1 MAVLSGVWGYATL
14 VGKLGEGHWLR
25 FCSLLLVL
33 DIGNTNVTLG
43 VFDGPTLK
51 STWRL
56 ATDARRMPDEYGLLM
71 ANIMSYRGVQ
81 PSNISGACICSVVPP
96 LVPTFEEVCRNY
108 FSVHPLTV
116 SAGVKTGISIQYD
129 SPRDVGTDRVADAVA
144 ALKLYGGP
152 VIVVD
157 FGTATVF
164 DAVSADGRYLGGALA
179 PGITLSSDALFQS
192 TSQLRRVEL
201 VPPASAIGRNTVAAM
216 QSGLIFGYVGL
227 VEGMVARFRN
237 ELGREA
243 KVVATGGLAELM
255 ARETDV
261 FDAVNPDLT
270 LLGLRMIYDLNR
282 DGEEC

>member
-1 MAVLSGVWGYATL
+1 M
-14 VGKLGEGHWLR
+14 
-25 FCSLLLVL
+25 LLVL

-43 VFDGPTLK
+43 VFEGSALK

-56 ATDARRMPDEYGLLM
+56 ATDARRMPDEYGFFM

-81 PSNISGACICSVVPP
+81 PSDITGACICSVVPP
-96 LVPTFEEVCRNY
+96 LIPTFEEVCRNY
-108 FSVHPLTV
+108 FAVQPLTV

-164 DAVSADGRYLGGALA
+164 DAVSADGKYLGGALA
-179 PGITLSSDALFQS
+179 PGINLSADALYQS

-201 VPPASAIGRNTVAAM
+201 VPPATAIGKNTVAAM
-216 QSGLIFGYVGL
+216 QSGLIFGYIGL
-227 VEGMVARFRN
+227 VEGMVARFKS
-237 ELGREA
+237 ELGPEA
-243 KVVATGGLAELM
+243 KVIATGGLAELM
-255 ARETDV
+255 ARETTV

-270 LLGLRMIYDLNR
+270 LLGLRMIYDLNLNKDGR
-282 DGEEC
+282 DKEEEG

>member
-1 MAVLSGVWGYATL
+1 M
-14 VGKLGEGHWLR
+14 
-25 FCSLLLVL
+25 LLVL
-33 DIGNTNVTLG
+33 DIGNTNVTVG
-43 VFDGPTLK
+43 VFDGPALK

-56 ATDARRMPDEYGLLM
+56 ATDARRMPDEYGFFM

-81 PSNISGACICSVVPP
+81 PSDITGACICSVVPP
-96 LVPTFEEVCRNY
+96 LIPTFEEVCRNY
-108 FSVHPLTV
+108 FAVQPLTV

-164 DAVSADGRYLGGALA
+164 DAVSADGKYLGGALA
-179 PGITLSSDALFQS
+179 PGINLSADALYQS

-201 VPPASAIGRNTVAAM
+201 VPPATAIGKNTVAAM
-216 QSGLIFGYVGL
+216 QSGLIFGYIGL
-227 VEGMVARFRN
+227 VEGMVARFKN
-237 ELGREA
+237 ELGPEA
-243 KVVATGGLAELM
+243 KVIATGGLAELM
-255 ARETDV
+255 ARETTV

-270 LLGLRMIYDLNR
+270 LLGLRMIYDLNLNKDGR
-282 DGEEC
+282 DKEEEG

>member
-1 MAVLSGVWGYATL
+1 M
-14 VGKLGEGHWLR
+14 
-25 FCSLLLVL
+25 LLVL

-43 VFDGPTLK
+43 VFDGPALK

-56 ATDARRMPDEYGLLM
+56 ATDARRMPDEYGFFM

-81 PSNISGACICSVVPP
+81 PSDITGACICSVVPP
-96 LVPTFEEVCRNY
+96 LIPTFEEVCRNY
-108 FSVHPLTV
+108 FAVQPLTV

-164 DAVSADGRYLGGALA
+164 DAVSADGKYLGGALA
-179 PGITLSSDALFQS
+179 PGINLSADALYQS

-201 VPPASAIGRNTVAAM
+201 APPATAIGKNTVAAM
-216 QSGLIFGYVGL
+216 QSGLIFGYIGL
-227 VEGMVARFRN
+227 VEGMVARFKS
-237 ELGREA
+237 ELGPEA
-243 KVVATGGLAELM
+243 KVIATGGLAELM
-255 ARETDV
+255 ARETTV

-270 LLGLRMIYDLNR
+270 LLGLRMIYDLNLNKDGR
-282 DGEEC
+282 DKEEEG

>member
-1 MAVLSGVWGYATL
+1 M
-14 VGKLGEGHWLR
+14 
-25 FCSLLLVL
+25 LLVL

-43 VFDGPTLK
+43 VFEGTALK

-56 ATDARRMPDEYGLLM
+56 ATDARRMPDEYGFFM

-81 PSNISGACICSVVPP
+81 PSDITGACICSVVPP
-96 LVPTFEEVCRNY
+96 LIPTFEEVCRNY
-108 FSVHPLTV
+108 FAVQPLTV

-164 DAVSADGRYLGGALA
+164 DAVSADGKYLGGALA
-179 PGITLSSDALFQS
+179 PGINLSADALYQS

-201 VPPASAIGRNTVAAM
+201 VPPATAIGKNTVAAM
-216 QSGLIFGYVGL
+216 QSGLIFGYIGL
-227 VEGMVARFRN
+227 VEGMVARFKN
-237 ELGREA
+237 ELGPEA
-243 KVVATGGLAELM
+243 KVIATGGLAELM
-255 ARETDV
+255 ARETTV

-270 LLGLRMIYDLNR
+270 LLGLRMIYDLNLNKDGR
-282 DGEEC
+282 DKEEEG

>member
-1 MAVLSGVWGYATL
+1 M
-14 VGKLGEGHWLR
+14 
-25 FCSLLLVL
+25 LLVL

-43 VFDGPTLK
+43 VFEGPALK

-56 ATDARRMPDEYGLLM
+56 ATDARRMPDEYGFFM

-81 PSNISGACICSVVPP
+81 PSDITGACICSVVPP
-96 LVPTFEEVCRNY
+96 LIPTFEEVCRNY
-108 FSVHPLTV
+108 FAVQPLTV

-164 DAVSADGRYLGGALA
+164 DAVSADGKYLGGALA
-179 PGITLSSDALFQS
+179 PGINLSADALYQS

-201 VPPASAIGRNTVAAM
+201 VPPATAIGKNTVAAM
-216 QSGLIFGYVGL
+216 QSGLIFGYIGL
-227 VEGMVARFRN
+227 VEGMVARFKS
-237 ELGREA
+237 ELGPEA
-243 KVVATGGLAELM
+243 KVIATGGLAELM
-255 ARETDV
+255 ARETTV

-270 LLGLRMIYDLNR
+270 LLGLRMIYDLNLNKDGR
-282 DGEEC
+282 DREEEG

>member
-1 MAVLSGVWGYATL
+1 M
-14 VGKLGEGHWLR
+14 
-25 FCSLLLVL
+25 LLVL

-43 VFDGPTLK
+43 VFEGPALK

-56 ATDARRMPDEYGLLM
+56 ATDARRMPDEYGFFM

-81 PSNISGACICSVVPP
+81 PSDITGACICSVVPP
-96 LVPTFEEVCRNY
+96 LIPTFEEVCRNY
-108 FSVHPLTV
+108 FAVQPLTV

-164 DAVSADGRYLGGALA
+164 DAVSADGKYLGGALA
-179 PGITLSSDALFQS
+179 PGINLSADALYQS

-201 VPPASAIGRNTVAAM
+201 APPATAIGKNTVAAM
-216 QSGLIFGYVGL
+216 QSGLIFGYIGL
-227 VEGMVARFRN
+227 VEGMVARFKN
-237 ELGREA
+237 ELGPEA
-243 KVVATGGLAELM
+243 KVIATGGLAELM
-255 ARETDV
+255 ARETTV

-270 LLGLRMIYDLNR
+270 LLGLQMIYDLNLNKDGR
-282 DGEEC
+282 DKEEEG

>member
-1 MAVLSGVWGYATL
+1 M
-14 VGKLGEGHWLR
+14 
-25 FCSLLLVL
+25 LLVL

-43 VFDGPTLK
+43 VFEGSALK

-56 ATDARRMPDEYGLLM
+56 ATDARRMPDEYGFFM

-81 PSNISGACICSVVPP
+81 PSDITGACICSVVPP
-96 LVPTFEEVCRNY
+96 LIPTFEEVCRNY
-108 FSVHPLTV
+108 FAVQPLTV

-164 DAVSADGRYLGGALA
+164 DAVSADGKYLGGALA
-179 PGITLSSDALFQS
+179 PGINLSADALYQS

-201 VPPASAIGRNTVAAM
+201 VPPATAIGKNTVAAM
-216 QSGLIFGYVGL
+216 QSGLIFGYIGL
-227 VEGMVARFRN
+227 VEGMVARFKN
-237 ELGREA
+237 ELGPEA
-243 KVVATGGLAELM
+243 KVIATGGLAELM
-255 ARETDV
+255 ARETTV

-270 LLGLRMIYDLNR
+270 LLGLRMIYDLNLNKDGR
-282 DGEEC
+282 DKEEEG

>member
-1 MAVLSGVWGYATL
+1 M
-14 VGKLGEGHWLR
+14 
-25 FCSLLLVL
+25 LLVL

-43 VFDGPTLK
+43 VFEGPSLK

-56 ATDARRMPDEYGLLM
+56 ATDARRMPDEYGFFM

-81 PSNISGACICSVVPP
+81 PSDITGACICSVVPP
-96 LVPTFEEVCRNY
+96 LIPTFEEVCRNY
-108 FSVHPLTV
+108 FAVQPLTV

-164 DAVSADGRYLGGALA
+164 DAVSADGKYLGGALA
-179 PGITLSSDALFQS
+179 PGINLSADALYQS

-201 VPPASAIGRNTVAAM
+201 VPPATAIGKNTVAAM
-216 QSGLIFGYVGL
+216 QSGLIFGYIGL
-227 VEGMVARFRN
+227 VEGMVARFKN
-237 ELGREA
+237 ELGPEA
-243 KVVATGGLAELM
+243 KVIATGGLAELM
-255 ARETDV
+255 ARETTV

-270 LLGLRMIYDLNR
+270 LLGLRMIYDLNLNIDGR
-282 DGEEC
+282 DKEEEG

>member
-1 MAVLSGVWGYATL
+1 M
-14 VGKLGEGHWLR
+14 
-25 FCSLLLVL
+25 LLVL

-43 VFDGPTLK
+43 VFEGSALK

-56 ATDARRMPDEYGLLM
+56 ATDARRMPDEYGFFM

-81 PSNISGACICSVVPP
+81 PSDITGACICSVVPP
-96 LVPTFEEVCRNY
+96 LIPTFEEVCRNY
-108 FSVHPLTV
+108 FAVQPLTV

-164 DAVSADGRYLGGALA
+164 DAVSADGKYLGGALA
-179 PGITLSSDALFQS
+179 PGINLSADALYQS

-201 VPPASAIGRNTVAAM
+201 VPPATAIGKNTVAAM
-216 QSGLIFGYVGL
+216 QSGLIFGYIGL
-227 VEGMVARFRN
+227 VEGMVARFKS
-237 ELGREA
+237 ELGTES
-243 KVVATGGLAELM
+243 KVIATGGLAELM
-255 ARETDV
+255 ARETTV

-270 LLGLRMIYDLNR
+270 LLGLRMIYDLNLNKDGR
-282 DGEEC
+282 DKEEEG

>member
-1 MAVLSGVWGYATL
+1 M
-14 VGKLGEGHWLR
+14 
-25 FCSLLLVL
+25 LLVL

-43 VFDGPTLK
+43 VFDGTTLK

-56 ATDARRMPDEYGLLM
+56 ATDPRRMPDEYGLLM
-71 ANIMSYRGVQ
+71 ANVLAYRGVQ
-81 PSNISGACICSVVPP
+81 PSDITGACICCVVPP
-96 LVPTFEEVCRNY
+96 LIPTFEEVCRNY
-108 FSVHPLTV
+108 FSVQPLTV

-129 SPRDVGTDRVADAVA
+129 APRDVGTDRVADAVA

-179 PGITLSSDALFQS
+179 PGIILSADALFQS

-201 VPPASAIGRNTVAAM
+201 VPPASAIGRNTVSAM
-216 QSGLIFGYVGL
+216 QSGLIFGYAGL
-227 VEGMVARFRN
+227 VEGMVARFKS
-237 ELGREA
+237 ELAYDA
-243 KVVATGGLAELM
+243 KVIATGGLAELM
-255 ARETDV
+255 ARETSV

-270 LLGLRMIYDLNR
+270 LLGLRLIYDLNR
-282 DGEEC
+282 DPPAPPNANQGED

>member
-1 MAVLSGVWGYATL
+1 M
-14 VGKLGEGHWLR
+14 
-25 FCSLLLVL
+25 LLVL

-43 VFDGPTLK
+43 VFEGPALK

-56 ATDARRMPDEYGLLM
+56 ATDARRMPDEYGFFM

-81 PSNISGACICSVVPP
+81 PSDITGACICSVVPP
-96 LVPTFEEVCRNY
+96 LIPTFEEVCRNY
-108 FSVHPLTV
+108 FAVQPLTV

-164 DAVSADGRYLGGALA
+164 DAVSADGKYLGGALA
-179 PGITLSSDALFQS
+179 PGINLSADALYQS

-201 VPPASAIGRNTVAAM
+201 VPPATAIGKNTVAAM
-216 QSGLIFGYVGL
+216 QSGLIFGYIGL
-227 VEGMVARFRN
+227 VEGMVARFKS
-237 ELGREA
+237 ELGPEA
-243 KVVATGGLAELM
+243 KVIATGGLAELM
-255 ARETDV
+255 ARETTV

-270 LLGLRMIYDLNR
+270 LLGLRMIYDLNLNKDGR
-282 DGEEC
+282 DKEEEG

>member
-1 MAVLSGVWGYATL
+1 
-14 VGKLGEGHWLR
+14 
-25 FCSLLLVL
+25 LLLVL

-43 VFDGPTLK
+43 VFDGPALK

-56 ATDARRMPDEYGLLM
+56 ATDARRMPDEYGFFM
-71 ANIMSYRGVQ
+71 SNIMSYRGVQ
-81 PSNISGACICSVVPP
+81 PSDITGACICSVVPP
-96 LVPTFEEVCRNY
+96 LIPTFEEVCRNY
-108 FSVHPLTV
+108 FAVQPLTV

-164 DAVSADGRYLGGALA
+164 DAVSADGKYLGGALA
-179 PGITLSSDALFQS
+179 PGINLSADALYQS

-201 VPPASAIGRNTVAAM
+201 VPPATAIGKNTVAAM
-216 QSGLIFGYVGL
+216 QSGLIFGYIGL
-227 VEGMVARFRN
+227 VEGMVARFKS
-237 ELGREA
+237 ELGPDA
-243 KVVATGGLAELM
+243 KVIATGGLAELM
-255 ARETDV
+255 ARETTV

-270 LLGLRMIYDLNR
+270 LLGLRMIYDLNLNKDGR
-282 DGEEC
+282 DKEEEG

>member
-1 MAVLSGVWGYATL
+1 M
-14 VGKLGEGHWLR
+14 
-25 FCSLLLVL
+25 LLVL

-43 VFDGPTLK
+43 VFDGSALK

-56 ATDARRMPDEYGLLM
+56 ATDARRMPDEYGFFM

-81 PSNISGACICSVVPP
+81 PSDITGACICSVVPP
-96 LVPTFEEVCRNY
+96 LIPTFEEVCRNY
-108 FSVHPLTV
+108 FAVQPLTV

-164 DAVSADGRYLGGALA
+164 DAVSADGKYLGGALA
-179 PGITLSSDALFQS
+179 PGINLSADALYQS

-201 VPPASAIGRNTVAAM
+201 VPPATAIGKNTVAAM
-216 QSGLIFGYVGL
+216 QSGLIFGYIGL
-227 VEGMVARFRN
+227 VEGMVARFKN
-237 ELGREA
+237 ELGPEA
-243 KVVATGGLAELM
+243 KVIATGGLAELM
-255 ARETDV
+255 ARETTV

-270 LLGLRMIYDLNR
+270 LLGLRMIYDLNLNKDGR
-282 DGEEC
+282 DKEEEG

>member
-1 MAVLSGVWGYATL
+1 M
-14 VGKLGEGHWLR
+14 
-25 FCSLLLVL
+25 LLVL

-43 VFDGPTLK
+43 VFEGPALK

-56 ATDARRMPDEYGLLM
+56 ATDARRMPDEYGFFM

-81 PSNISGACICSVVPP
+81 PSDITGACICSVVPP
-96 LVPTFEEVCRNY
+96 LIPTFEEVCRNY
-108 FSVHPLTV
+108 FAVQPLTV

-164 DAVSADGRYLGGALA
+164 DAVSADGKYLGGALA
-179 PGITLSSDALFQS
+179 PGINLSADALYQS

-201 VPPASAIGRNTVAAM
+201 APPATAIGKNTVAAM
-216 QSGLIFGYVGL
+216 QSGLIFGYIGL
-227 VEGMVARFRN
+227 VEGMVARFKN
-237 ELGREA
+237 ELGPEA
-243 KVVATGGLAELM
+243 KVIATGGLAELM
-255 ARETDV
+255 ARETTV

-270 LLGLRMIYDLNR
+270 LLGLRMIYDLNLNKDGR
-282 DGEEC
+282 DREEEG

>member
-1 MAVLSGVWGYATL
+1 M
-14 VGKLGEGHWLR
+14 
-25 FCSLLLVL
+25 LLVL

-43 VFDGPTLK
+43 VFEGHALK

-81 PSNISGACICSVVPP
+81 PSAITGACICSVVPP
-96 LVPTFEEVCRNY
+96 LIPTFEEVCRNY
-108 FSVHPLTV
+108 FSVQPLTV

-144 ALKLYGGP
+144 ALHLYGGP

-164 DAVSADGRYLGGALA
+164 DAISADGKYLGGALA
-179 PGITLSSDALFQS
+179 PGMNLSADALYQS

-201 VPPASAIGRNTVAAM
+201 TPPSAAIGRNTVTAM
-216 QSGLIFGYVGL
+216 QSGLIFGYAGL
-227 VEGMVARFRN
+227 VEGMVARFKS
-237 ELGREA
+237 ELGQNS
-243 KVVATGGLAELM
+243 KVIATGGLADLM
-255 ARETDV
+255 ARETSV

-270 LLGLRMIYDLNR
+270 LLGLRMIYDLNH
-282 DGEEC
+282 DSHDAQQQQED

>member
-1 MAVLSGVWGYATL
+1 M
-14 VGKLGEGHWLR
+14 
-25 FCSLLLVL
+25 LLVL

-43 VFDGPTLK
+43 VFEGPALK

-56 ATDARRMPDEYGLLM
+56 ATDPRRMPDEYGFFM

-81 PSNISGACICSVVPP
+81 PSDITGACICSVVPP
-96 LVPTFEEVCRNY
+96 LIPTFEEVCRNY
-108 FSVHPLTV
+108 FAVQPLTV

-164 DAVSADGRYLGGALA
+164 DAVSADGKYLGGALA
-179 PGITLSSDALFQS
+179 PGINLSADALYQS

-201 VPPASAIGRNTVAAM
+201 VPPATAIGKNTVAAM
-216 QSGLIFGYVGL
+216 QSGLIFGYIGL
-227 VEGMVARFRN
+227 VEGMVARFKN
-237 ELGREA
+237 ELGPEA
-243 KVVATGGLAELM
+243 KVIATGGLAELM
-255 ARETDV
+255 ARETTV

-270 LLGLRMIYDLNR
+270 LLGLRMIYDLNLNKDGR
-282 DGEEC
+282 DKEEEG

>member
-1 MAVLSGVWGYATL
+1 M
-14 VGKLGEGHWLR
+14 
-25 FCSLLLVL
+25 LLVL

-43 VFDGPTLK
+43 VFEGSALK

-56 ATDARRMPDEYGLLM
+56 ATDPRRMPDEYGFFM

-81 PSNISGACICSVVPP
+81 PSDITGACICSVVPP
-96 LVPTFEEVCRNY
+96 LIPTFEEVCRNY
-108 FSVHPLTV
+108 FAVQPLTV

-164 DAVSADGRYLGGALA
+164 DAVSADGKYLGGALA
-179 PGITLSSDALFQS
+179 PGINLSADALYQS

-201 VPPASAIGRNTVAAM
+201 VPPATAIGKNTVAAM
-216 QSGLIFGYVGL
+216 QSGLIFGYIGL
-227 VEGMVARFRN
+227 VEGMVARFKN
-237 ELGREA
+237 ELGPEA
-243 KVVATGGLAELM
+243 KVIATGGLAELM
-255 ARETDV
+255 ARETTV

-270 LLGLRMIYDLNR
+270 LLGLRMIYDLNLNKDGR
-282 DGEEC
+282 DKEEEG

>member
-1 MAVLSGVWGYATL
+1 MDV
-14 VGKLGEGHWLR
+14 
-25 FCSLLLVL
+25 
-33 DIGNTNVTLG
+33 GNTNVTLG

-56 ATDARRMPDEYGLLM
+56 ATDSRKMPDEYGLLISSILPM
-71 ANIMSYRGVQ
+71 KGVD
-81 PSNISGACICSVVPP
+81 PVDITGACMCCVVPP
-96 LVPTFEEVCRNY
+96 LVPTFEEVCRTY
-108 FSVHPLTV
+108 FSVQPLIV

-164 DAVSADGRYLGGALA
+164 DAISADGKYLGGALA
-179 PGITLSSDALFQS
+179 PGINLSADALFQS

-201 VPPASAIGRNTVAAM
+201 AAPPAAIGRNTVHAM
-216 QSGLIFGYVGL
+216 QSGLILGYAGL
-227 VEGMVARFRN
+227 VEGMVARFKS
-237 ELGREA
+237 ELGQPA

-255 ARETDV
+255 AKETNV

-270 LLGLRMIYDLNR
+270 LLGLRLIYEMNR
-282 DGEEC
+282 GPEDEA

>member
-1 MAVLSGVWGYATL
+1 M
-14 VGKLGEGHWLR
+14 
-25 FCSLLLVL
+25 LLVL

-43 VFDGPTLK
+43 VFDGPALK

-56 ATDARRMPDEYGLLM
+56 ATDARRMPDEYGFFM
-71 ANIMSYRGVQ
+71 SNIMSYRGVQ
-81 PSNISGACICSVVPP
+81 PSDITGACICSVVPP
-96 LVPTFEEVCRNY
+96 LIPTFEEVCRNY
-108 FSVHPLTV
+108 FAVQPLTV

-164 DAVSADGRYLGGALA
+164 DAVSADGKYLGGALA
-179 PGITLSSDALFQS
+179 PGINLSADALYQS

-201 VPPASAIGRNTVAAM
+201 VPPATAIGKNTVAAM
-216 QSGLIFGYVGL
+216 QSGLIFGYIGL
-227 VEGMVARFRN
+227 VEGMVARFKS
-237 ELGREA
+237 ELGPEA
-243 KVVATGGLAELM
+243 KVIATGGLAELM
-255 ARETDV
+255 ARETTV

-270 LLGLRMIYDLNR
+270 LLGLRMIYDLNLNKDGR
-282 DGEEC
+282 DKEEEG

>member
-1 MAVLSGVWGYATL
+1 M
-14 VGKLGEGHWLR
+14 
-25 FCSLLLVL
+25 LLVL

-43 VFDGPTLK
+43 VFDGPALK

-56 ATDARRMPDEYGLLM
+56 ATDARRMPDEYGFFM
-71 ANIMSYRGVQ
+71 SNIMSYRGVQ
-81 PSNISGACICSVVPP
+81 PSDITGACICSVVPP
-96 LVPTFEEVCRNY
+96 LIPTFEEVCRNY
-108 FSVHPLTV
+108 FAVQPLTV

-164 DAVSADGRYLGGALA
+164 DAVSADGKYLGGALA
-179 PGITLSSDALFQS
+179 PGINLSADALYQS

-201 VPPASAIGRNTVAAM
+201 VPPATAIGKNTVAAM
-216 QSGLIFGYVGL
+216 QSGLIFGYIGL
-227 VEGMVARFRN
+227 VEGMVARFKN
-237 ELGREA
+237 ELGPEA
-243 KVVATGGLAELM
+243 KVIATGGLAELM
-255 ARETDV
+255 ARETTV

-270 LLGLRMIYDLNR
+270 LLGLRMIYDLNLNKDGR
-282 DGEEC
+282 DKEEEG

>member
-1 MAVLSGVWGYATL
+1 M
-14 VGKLGEGHWLR
+14 
-25 FCSLLLVL
+25 LLVL

-43 VFDGPTLK
+43 VFEGPALK

-56 ATDARRMPDEYGLLM
+56 ATDARRMPDEYGFFM

-81 PSNISGACICSVVPP
+81 PSDITGACICSVVPP
-96 LVPTFEEVCRNY
+96 LIPTFEEVCRNY
-108 FSVHPLTV
+108 FAVQPLTV

-164 DAVSADGRYLGGALA
+164 DAVSADGKYLGGALA
-179 PGITLSSDALFQS
+179 PGINLSADALYQS

-201 VPPASAIGRNTVAAM
+201 VPPATAIGKNTVAAM
-216 QSGLIFGYVGL
+216 QSGLIFGYIGL
-227 VEGMVARFRN
+227 VEGMVARFKN
-237 ELGREA
+237 ELGPEA
-243 KVVATGGLAELM
+243 KVIATGGLAELM
-255 ARETDV
+255 ARETTV

-270 LLGLRMIYDLNR
+270 LLGLQMIYDLNLNKDGR
-282 DGEEC
+282 DKEEEG

>member
-1 MAVLSGVWGYATL
+1 M
-14 VGKLGEGHWLR
+14 
-25 FCSLLLVL
+25 LLVL

-43 VFDGPTLK
+43 VFEGSALK

-56 ATDARRMPDEYGLLM
+56 ATDARRMPDEYGFFM

-81 PSNISGACICSVVPP
+81 PSDITGACICSVVPP
-96 LVPTFEEVCRNY
+96 LIPTFEEVCRNY
-108 FSVHPLTV
+108 FAVQPLTV

-144 ALKLYGGP
+144 ALRLYGGP

-164 DAVSADGRYLGGALA
+164 DAVSADGKYLGGALA
-179 PGITLSSDALFQS
+179 PGINLSADALYQS

-201 VPPASAIGRNTVAAM
+201 VPPATAIGKNTVAAM
-216 QSGLIFGYVGL
+216 QSGLIFGYIGL
-227 VEGMVARFRN
+227 VEGMVARFKS
-237 ELGREA
+237 ELGPEA
-243 KVVATGGLAELM
+243 KVIATGGLAELM
-255 ARETDV
+255 ARETTV

-270 LLGLRMIYDLNR
+270 LLGLRMIYDLNLNKDGR
-282 DGEEC
+282 DREEEG

>member
-1 MAVLSGVWGYATL
+1 
-14 VGKLGEGHWLR
+14 
-25 FCSLLLVL
+25 LLLVL

-43 VFDGPTLK
+43 VFDGPALK

-56 ATDARRMPDEYGLLM
+56 ATDPRRMPDEYGFFM

-81 PSNISGACICSVVPP
+81 PSDITGACICSVVPP
-96 LVPTFEEVCRNY
+96 LIPTFEEVCRNY
-108 FSVHPLTV
+108 FAVQPLTV

-164 DAVSADGRYLGGALA
+164 DAVSADGKYLGGALA
-179 PGITLSSDALFQS
+179 PGINLSADALYQS

-201 VPPASAIGRNTVAAM
+201 VPPATAIGKNTVAAM
-216 QSGLIFGYVGL
+216 QSGLIFGYIGL
-227 VEGMVARFRN
+227 VEGMVARFKN
-237 ELGREA
+237 ELGPEA
-243 KVVATGGLAELM
+243 KVIATGGLAELM
-255 ARETDV
+255 ARETTV

-270 LLGLRMIYDLNR
+270 LLGLRMIYDLNLNKDGR
-282 DGEEC
+282 DKEEEG